1 MPNLPAK
8 QSNFTRIR
16 NNILNRALENN
27 FTRKII
33 ANFLP
38 TRYGSDLI
46 KFVSN
51 DDTPDFEKT
60 ARLIASM
67 DPKAINTN
75 FKFIQHYIYKDE
87 FFW

>member
-38 TRYGSDLI
+38 TRYGS
-46 KFVSN
+46 F
-51 DDTPDFEKT
+51 
-60 ARLIASM
+60 
-67 DPKAINTN
+67 
-75 FKFIQHYIYKDE
+75 
-87 FFW
+87 